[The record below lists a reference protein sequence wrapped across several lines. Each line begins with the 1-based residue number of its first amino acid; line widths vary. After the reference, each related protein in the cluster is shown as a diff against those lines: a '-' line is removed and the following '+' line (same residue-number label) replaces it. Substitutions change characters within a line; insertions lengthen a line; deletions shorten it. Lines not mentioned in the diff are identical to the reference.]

1 MENISG
7 NIREII
13 RGHIRENISENIGEN
28 ISETVVR
35 MRANKDE
42 LQSPLHMRERPRA
55 KRVQFRKLL
64 FRKELHI
71 EEIYQFHQI

>member
-13 RGHIRENISENIGEN
+13 RGHIRENIGEN